1 MPKDEEIIEK
11 IRKTKLFN
19 SKLKQDIIW
28 YFNFLTNNQKNNL
41 LQALNTE
48 IIIIKKFLTSLKNED
63 VLKFEEIKSNIEKL
77 QNDNRKLKE
86 LKEKTKDTLEI
97 NNLLDK
103 LDLI

>member
-11 IRKTKLFN
+11 IRRTKLFN

-103 LDLI
+103 LELI